1 MNLEKVKKDNLEYID
16 AYFKYLNDIARG
28 DNDLFFIYKEL
39 FIEKINECVKEY
51 ESIYNNEEVID
62 TLNSVKQY
70 CKNLYLKYKESPDET
85 KVYFYNKDNIFI
97 GEFED
102 NGEGKWTISK
112 DGINVVK
119 KYISDKNLHYT
130 FVYSKICE
138 KYISFNL
145 EERLKDKYEFK

>member
-1 MNLEKVKKDNLEYID
+1 MNIVKVKKDNLEYINV
-16 AYFKYLNDIARG
+16 YFKYLNDIARG

-62 TLNSVKQY
+62 TLNSIKEY
-70 CKNLYLKYKESPDET
+70 CKNIYLKYKESSDET

-112 DGINVVK
+112 DAINVVK

-130 FVYSKICE
+130 FVYSKMCE
-138 KYISFNL
+138 KYIYFNL

>member
-1 MNLEKVKKDNLEYID
+1 MNLEKVKKDNSEYID
-16 AYFKYLNDIARG
+16 TYFKYLNDVARG

-51 ESIYNNEEVID
+51 ENIYNNEEVVD
-62 TLNSVKQY
+62 TLNSIKQY
-70 CKNLYLKYKESPDET
+70 CKNIYLKYKESPDET

-97 GEFED
+97 GEYSED
-102 NGEGKWTISK
+102 KWTISK
-112 DGINVVK
+112 DGINIVK